1 MKKKLYDLQLFAA
14 ETVASLS
21 TDLEHAISIDFTS
34 RLSQNIRELRD
45 LLGVTNLIPMS
56 AGTDIKFYKW
66 TVEEL
71 ASQVGEGEV
80 ITPTKVKRALGQTIT
95 LDLDKYRRVTT
106 AEAIQKVG
114 RTIAVNESDDQLIK
128 KPPNAFQTARKDG
141 FFVFYDHAAGK
152 GTHMPP
158 RPHFMRPFAVLA
170 PILREIAA
178 LDHA

>member
-14 ETVASLS
+14 ETGASLS
-21 TDLEHAISIDFTS
+21 TDLEPAISIDFTS
-34 RLSQNIRELRD
+34 RISQNIRELRD

-56 AGTDIKFYKW
+56 AGTDIKVYKW

-128 KPPNAFQTARKDG
+128 KVQKAVKTSLYTMLK
-141 FFVFYDHAAGK
+141 AGT
-152 GTHMPP
+152 GSASLSLIH
-158 RPHFMRPFAVLA
+158 
-170 PILREIAA
+170 I
-178 LDHA
+178 